1 MIKFDTSG
9 SCKILISH
17 LVPTVARRNTYAC
30 QVEPNAENC
39 QVPWTQ
45 SVDSPVQLSPPCGVR
60 SNPDK
65 SCPHPCAYCKRNR
78 STRSN
83 LPAIQ
88 WFGNTPVGVH
98 SISAPSLLSTYARP
112 HPLCVYPPLYPLLR
126 NCVAWTPLSH
136 HFTSHADRHPTPL
149 SNHLTS
155 QADRHPPVWHYEQQG
170 SEFCCCLILQL
181 WSRYT

>member
-1 MIKFDTSG
+1 MSLDKNISVHFVFTCPSNTSEFEASAWHITCSMIKFDTSG
-9 SCKILISH
+9 SCKILVSH

-88 WFGNTPVGVH
+88 
-98 SISAPSLLSTYARP
+98 
-112 HPLCVYPPLYPLLR
+112 
-126 NCVAWTPLSH
+126 
-136 HFTSHADRHPTPL
+136 
-149 SNHLTS
+149 
-155 QADRHPPVWHYEQQG
+155 
-170 SEFCCCLILQL
+170 
-181 WSRYT
+181 